1 MAPLSNSQMIIL
13 VAFNSLH
20 MTNLNRIEVFPGK
33 GMNEVEENST
43 YETAVF
49 HMFTSCVGIWS
60 MA

>member
-1 MAPLSNSQMIIL
+1 MIML
-13 VAFNSLH
+13 VRGNANRFKAFNSLH

-43 YETAVF
+43 FETAVF